1 MLITIDTTKDSAAAI
16 TAACEF
22 AKVVLANVPTGTPL
36 APTPP
41 VAPAMT
47 VVSAQTALD
56 EEAAR
61 VFAANSVKVPPVPL
75 DSTPAAAPTMVDVA
89 PPAAPAPTTTVIAAS
104 PSSIPVPPPIPA
116 PPGSTTEVE
125 RDTNGVAYDARIH
138 NKSRTKKQDGS
149 WKLAKGIDPVLVA
162 AVLQEL
168 TGSTETTIVPAAVA
182 PVAPT
187 PPASAPAAPI
197 PDAPQVAASVLPG
210 PVSVGITFRETMA
223 KVNVATAAG
232 KITKADVDAALIEVG
247 LKAGELAPLVLPI
260 NRPLLEAFNALLSS
274 KIGA

>member
-125 RDTNGVAYDARIH
+125 RDTNGIAYDARIH

-182 PVAPT
+182 PV
-187 PPASAPAAPI
+187 API